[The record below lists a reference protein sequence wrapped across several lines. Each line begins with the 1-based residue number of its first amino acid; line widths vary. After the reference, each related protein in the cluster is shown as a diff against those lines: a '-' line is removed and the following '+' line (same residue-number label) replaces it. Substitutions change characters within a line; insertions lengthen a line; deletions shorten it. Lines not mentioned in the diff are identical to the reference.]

1 MISAA
6 LKRRCPPRV
15 RMAEIFP
22 DWAQRV
28 TVFGLT
34 RKISATS
41 LGVRRAVVSMGCS
54 CMEAGPLSFGGSETL
69 VQAPSRHSSHNGQRR
84 RNAVMTRTVTKVF
97 GADAGHGRA
106 WGRGPTL
113 RRRMGL

>member
-22 DWAQRV
+22 DCAQRV

-41 LGVRRAVVSMGCS
+41 LGVRRAEVSIGALALGILPQS
-54 CMEAGPLSFGGSETL
+54 GGTETGIRHVRGIRLITDNAGTPQS
-69 VQAPSRHSSHNGQRR
+69 
-84 RNAVMTRTVTKVF
+84 
-97 GADAGHGRA
+97 
-106 WGRGPTL
+106 
-113 RRRMGL
+113 

>member
-6 LKRRCPPRV
+6 LKRRCPPSV

-22 DWAQRV
+22 DCAQRV

-41 LGVRRAVVSMGCS
+41 LGVRRAEVSMSALALGDPS
-54 CMEAGPLSFGGSETL
+54 SVGGSENSR
-69 VQAPSRHSSHNGQRR
+69 QSRSRHSSHNGQRP
-84 RNAVMTRTVTKVF
+84 NAHRS
-97 GADAGHGRA
+97 
-106 WGRGPTL
+106 
-113 RRRMGL
+113 